1 MQAGG
6 VPGEYG
12 SGTPQ
17 FIVAFTYRCSLHF
30 LSIAV
35 IKTMTKSNLER
46 RGFMCVTHL
55 NLCLSQKEAKAGF
68 WRQKLMQRPQGNA
81 AYWLVPSGLL
91 GLLS

>member
-1 MQAGG
+1 
-6 VPGEYG
+6 
-12 SGTPQ
+12 
-17 FIVAFTYRCSLHF
+17 
-30 LSIAV
+30 
-35 IKTMTKSNLER
+35 
-46 RGFMCVTHL
+46 MCVTHL